1 MADNNIIIRMDK
13 TFQAKELNDAVKG
26 LQKAFTNIDKNR
38 KDACLIMWRLEDGKK
53 YEKDGFKS
61 LQDFAES
68 IGIDKSTAHK
78 MADAGRA
85 YDSKIPTIAQFA
97 NDAGYTVAANI
108 ASMLKDGEQEKALA
122 DAIDAKEVT
131 SDMTVDKV
139 KAWKAD
145 AIKSSK
151 PEKVLKDRTFCLFD
165 GLTRELISYVDVV
178 IREENDFSI
187 GKFSED
193 FFKVGTVSGIALWKG
208 DNKEESCNGD
218 ILDEKV
224 KWDIY
229 QGRFDLHT
237 VYVTSFPIK
246 KEAKKPATKSAKNM
260 TTEELQAKIA
270 EYQALLKAQAEQK

>member
-1 MADNNIIIRMDK
+1 MAQDIIIRTEK
-13 TFQAKELNDAVKG
+13 VFQAKELNDAVKG

-85 YDSKIPTIAQFA
+85 YDSKIPAIAQFA

-108 ASMLKDGEQEKALA
+108 ASMLKDTDQEKALS
-122 DAIDAKEVT
+122 DAIESQEVT
-131 SDMTVDKV
+131 ADMTVDKV

-145 AIKSSK
+145 AVKSSK
-151 PEKVLKDRTFCLFD
+151 PEKVLQKFHVWGASASNLFEYESIEIEMIP
-165 GLTRELISYVDVV
+165 ELQGFVKAGAFDMRGS
-178 IREENDFSI
+178 NDKE
-187 GKFSED
+187 GNETYQKW
-193 FFKVGTVSGIALWKG
+193 TVYASPITGEMVRIYA
-208 DNKEESCNGD
+208 
-218 ILDEKV
+218 EKV
-224 KWDIY
+224 
-229 QGRFDLHT
+229 
-237 VYVTSFPIK
+237 K

-270 EYQALLKAQAEQK
+270 EYQALLAAQAEQK

>member
-1 MADNNIIIRMDK
+1 MAQDIIIRTEK
-13 TFQAKELNDAVKG
+13 VFQAKELNDAVKG

-85 YDSKIPTIAQFA
+85 YDSKIPAIAQFA

-108 ASMLKDGEQEKALA
+108 ASMLKDTDQEKALSE
-122 DAIDAKEVT
+122 AIDAQEVT
-131 SDMTVDKV
+131 PDMTVDKV

-145 AIKSSK
+145 AVKASK
-151 PEKVLKDRTFCLFD
+151 PEKVLKDKTFCIFD
-165 GLTRELISYVDVV
+165 GLTRELISYVDVT
-178 IREENDFSI
+178 IREDTGLMI
-187 GKFSED
+187 GKFSEE
-193 FFKVGTVSGIALWKG
+193 FFKVGTVSGIAIWKG
-208 DNKEESCNGD
+208 ENKELSCNGD
-218 ILDEKV
+218 VLDETV

-229 QGRFDLHT
+229 QARYDLRT

-246 KEAKKPATKSAKNM
+246 KEAKKSATKSAKNM
-260 TTEELQAKIA
+260 TMEELQAKIA

>member
-1 MADNNIIIRMDK
+1 MANDIIIRTEK

-85 YDSKIPTIAQFA
+85 YDSKIPAIAQFA

-108 ASMLKDGEQEKALA
+108 ASMLKDTDQEKALS

-131 SDMTVDKV
+131 ADMTVDKV

-145 AIKSSK
+145 AVKASK
-151 PEKVLKDRTFCLFD
+151 PEKIVPNWNFSCDFCTTDPSVPANEIWSHFERTVGISDPKDWAREFYADALVSVITVPQD
-165 GLTRELISYVDVV
+165 GTKIYLAVTPDGSMFRY
-178 IREENDFSI
+178 
-187 GKFSED
+187 
-193 FFKVGTVSGIALWKG
+193 TA
-208 DNKEESCNGD
+208 
-218 ILDEKV
+218 EKV
-224 KWDIY
+224 K
-229 QGRFDLHT
+229 
-237 VYVTSFPIK
+237 
-246 KEAKKPATKSAKNM
+246 KETKKPATKSAKNM

-270 EYQALLKAQAEQK
+270 EYQALLAAQAEQK